1 MESIQVLNQQYL
13 IDREKYDDLKTQF
26 DLCVQQ
32 ESLFE
37 MEETKMGDPLL
48 KYKSEEGFQKQGIEM
63 RFRFTD
69 EIKTVLEKVKEVYD
83 IKDQFAMYEIC
94 LDKNG
99 YNRVLNSITSTGA
112 DTIEQANKI
121 LGDNKI
127 SH

>member
-1 MESIQVLNQQYL
+1 
-13 IDREKYDDLKTQF
+13 
-26 DLCVQQ
+26 
-32 ESLFE
+32 
-37 MEETKMGDPLL
+37 
-48 KYKSEEGFQKQGIEM
+48 M